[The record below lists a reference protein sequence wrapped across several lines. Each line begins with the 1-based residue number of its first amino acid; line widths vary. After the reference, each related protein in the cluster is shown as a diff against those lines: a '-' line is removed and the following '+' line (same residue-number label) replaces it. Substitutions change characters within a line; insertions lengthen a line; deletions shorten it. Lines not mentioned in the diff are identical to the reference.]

1 MSINIDEVLEKFKE
15 VRILII
21 GDIMLDRYVWGKVE
35 RISPEAPVPVVKV
48 EKEDYKLGG
57 SANVLNNIISIGGKA
72 ELCGVIGDDLNG
84 EKILEILN
92 RKNASTDGIIIE
104 KNRISTVKTRIIGNH
119 QQIVRIDRE
128 DNKGIFKS
136 TYKKFQ
142 KYLSERIEEFDAI
155 IISDYGK
162 GMIFKETYDYIITLA
177 KKYNK
182 IVNIDPKNQ
191 NMGIYKRPTL
201 LTPNLQEASFA
212 AGVPISM
219 DNLGNVGKSLLDK
232 FESDYLVITL
242 AEKGMAVFTKNNDGF
257 IHIPTIAKNVYDV
270 TGAGDTVIS
279 ILTLGM
285 SAGLDIVNSAK
296 LANTAAG
303 IVVTKLGAEV
313 VTPEELKETW
323 NQYAVFYG
331 E

>member
-1 MSINIDEVLEKFKE
+1 MSINIDEVIERFKH
-15 VRILII
+15 VKILII

-48 EKEDYKLGG
+48 EKEECKLGG
-57 SANVLNNIISIGGKA
+57 SANVLNNIISAGGKA

-84 EKILEILN
+84 EKILEILKG
-92 RKNASTDGIIIE
+92 KNVSTDGIIIE

-128 DNKGIFKS
+128 DDKGIFKS
-136 TYKKFQ
+136 TFKKFQ
-142 KYLSERIEEFDAI
+142 KYLLERIKDFDAI

-162 GMIFKETYDYIITLA
+162 GMIFKETFEFIINLA
-177 KKYNK
+177 KKFNK

-191 NMGIYKRPTL
+191 NMGIYREATL

-212 AGVPISM
+212 AGVPINM
-219 DNLGNVGKSLLDK
+219 DNLKNVGKNLLDK
-232 FESDYLVITL
+232 FKSEYLVITL
-242 AEKGMAVFTKNNDGF
+242 AEKGMAVFSKFSDGF
-257 IHIPTIAKNVYDV
+257 FHIPTIARNVYDV

-279 ILTLGM
+279 ILTMGM
-285 SAGLDIVNSAK
+285 CAGFNIVDSAK

-303 IVVTKLGAEV
+303 IVVTKLGADV

-323 NQYAVFYG
+323 NQYSVFYG
-331 E
+331 D